1 MSKLDMFLALNGSRQ
16 GAIRGESIVAGHES
30 EIEVKGWSWGM
41 SQEINPLT
49 NKASKTAPQ
58 AITFSK
64 EVDSASTAIM
74 SAIKAAEVL
83 STVELTC
90 RDAGGERPLDVLRI
104 KLKNAR
110 ICDYSIV
117 GQDSDGRQIR
127 ETFSIAFKD
136 IEVTYAPKSS
146 ANFKSGACTFVD
158 RYE

>member
-16 GAIRGESIVAGHES
+16 GAIRGESTVPGHES
-30 EIEVKGWSWGM
+30 QIELKGWSWGM

-49 NKASKTAPQ
+49 NKASKSAPQ
-58 AITFSK
+58 AISFSK
-64 EVDSASTAIM
+64 EIDSASTAIM

-90 RDAGGERPLDVLRI
+90 RDAGGERPLDVLKI

-110 ICDYSIV
+110 ICNYNIV
-117 GQDSDGRQIR
+117 GQVSEGRQIQ
-127 ETFSIAFKD
+127 ETFSLAFKD
-136 IEVTYAPKSS
+136 IEVVYSPKSS

-158 RYE
+158 CYE